1 MTSNSK
7 VQPYFQKYQNHAKM
21 LIAGLALTGL
31 VTVGNTQAFA
41 SAELKEDLAK
51 RGYPLSLSGSYLA
64 ALTANRAKDIT
75 AASLY
80 YDEALK
86 ADPGNQSL
94 IERAFFLRLVDGDIN
109 GAISI
114 SSNILDRDGD
124 NWFAHMA
131 LGVTSLRSKSYK
143 KAINAFEQMT
153 DGPLAELTGGL
164 LHAWALAA
172 DGQHD
177 AALELLGK
185 LDSNEAFTPHTLF
198 HSALI
203 AENGGKIEEAA
214 KLYDE
219 ANKADPNLVR
229 KIEAITRFQYR
240 NGMEAEGKENL
251 DRLVERLPNRS
262 SVKALVA
269 EVADGKKPAA
279 HVSTA
284 LIGAMEVLY
293 GIGSI
298 IGTDDNT
305 EVSYIFM
312 NLASYVDPE
321 NPLPRLL
328 LGNLLEND
336 ERYSKAIESYEGIKK
351 DSIHFQNA
359 RLRAAFAYNSLEK
372 LDDARGIMK
381 DLIASDP
388 NDITTITSYGNIL
401 RSHDLFE
408 EARTTYSDAISKIE
422 GEPTNANWS
431 LYYSRGITNERTD
444 RWTEAETD
452 FRMALKL
459 SPDEPQV
466 LNYLGYS
473 LIDLGM
479 KYEEAL
485 KMIEKAV
492 ELRPQDPFIIDSL
505 GWAHYKLK
513 NYDEAVKSLE
523 RAVQLRP
530 QDPILNDHLGDAYWH
545 VGRKLEAQFQ
555 WRHARDLDP
564 DEKYRDTIVKKIE
577 TGQYVESD
585 G

>member
-1 MTSNSK
+1 
-7 VQPYFQKYQNHAKM
+7 M

-31 VTVGNTQAFA
+31 VTVGNSFAFA
-41 SAELKEDLAK
+41 STELKEDLAG

-80 YDEALK
+80 YNEALK
-86 ADPGNQSL
+86 ADPENQSL
-94 IERAFFLRLVDGDIN
+94 IERAFFLRLVDGDLN
-109 GAISI
+109 GAITI
-114 SSNILDRDGD
+114 SNKILDRDKD

-131 LGVTSLRSKSYK
+131 LGVTSLRAKSYK

-172 DGQHD
+172 DGEHD
-177 AALELLGK
+177 AALELLSK
-185 LDSNEAFTPHTLF
+185 LNGNEAYTPHTLY

-203 AENGGKIEEAA
+203 AENGGKVEEAT

-229 KIEAITRFQYR
+229 KIEALTRFQYR
-240 NGMEAEGKENL
+240 NGLEEKAKANL
-251 DRLVERLPNRS
+251 DRLVTRLPNRN
-262 SVKALVA
+262 SVKALAA
-269 EVADGKKPAA
+269 EVADGKKPAP
-279 HVSTA
+279 HITTP
-284 LIGAMEVLY
+284 LLGAMEVLY

-312 NLASYVDPE
+312 NLASYLDPE

-328 LGNLLEND
+328 LGDLLEND
-336 ERYSKAIESYEGIKK
+336 TRYAKAIENYDGIRE
-351 DSIHFQNA
+351 DSIYFRSA
-359 RLRAAFAYNSLEK
+359 RIRAAFAYNSLEK
-372 LDDARGIMK
+372 LDDARNIMK
-381 DLIASDP
+381 ELIEQDP
-388 NDITTITSYGNIL
+388 DDITTITSYGNIL

-408 EARTTYSDAISKIE
+408 EARTTYSNAISKIK
-422 GEPTNANWS
+422 GKPTTINWS
-431 LYYSRGITNERTD
+431 LFYSRGIANERTK
-444 RWTEAETD
+444 RWDEAEID
-452 FRMALKL
+452 FRKALEL
-459 SPDEPQV
+459 SPNEPQV

-513 NYDEAVKSLE
+513 NYEKAVESLE

-555 WRHARDLDP
+555 WRHARDLNP
-564 DEKYRDTIVKKIE
+564 EEKYRDTIAKKIE
-577 TGQYVESD
+577 TGQFVESD